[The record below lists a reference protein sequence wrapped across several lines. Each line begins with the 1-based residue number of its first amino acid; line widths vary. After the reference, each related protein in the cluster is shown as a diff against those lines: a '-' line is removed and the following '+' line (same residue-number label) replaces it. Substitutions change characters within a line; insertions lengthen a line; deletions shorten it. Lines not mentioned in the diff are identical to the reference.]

1 MATGMHM
8 DERSV
13 DCLVL
18 GHHDQDRKVSAKSVT
33 MRAMTLCKNLSGY
46 RELLNMVSVTSASRY
61 ITSASRYHPRFQGR
75 SSMYIRGLIP
85 RSFAEF
91 AEAVP
96 IERMGVSFSH
106 GGLRLQWR
114 RLFYE
119 DGRSHFNMYTF
130 LLLIIKSIPIILY
143 YNAATMFLYNA

>member
-46 RELLNMVSVTSASRY
+46 RELLLTPTSDA
-61 ITSASRYHPRFQGR
+61 TS
-75 SSMYIRGLIP
+75 I
-85 RSFAEF
+85 
-91 AEAVP
+91 
-96 IERMGVSFSH
+96 
-106 GGLRLQWR
+106 
-114 RLFYE
+114 
-119 DGRSHFNMYTF
+119 HFK
-130 LLLIIKSIPIILY
+130 LDKCICSE
-143 YNAATMFLYNA
+143 

>member
-46 RELLNMVSVTSASRY
+46 RELLLNST
-61 ITSASRYHPRFQGR
+61 
-75 SSMYIRGLIP
+75 
-85 RSFAEF
+85 
-91 AEAVP
+91 
-96 IERMGVSFSH
+96 
-106 GGLRLQWR
+106 LRCCIIMLTNIKIQNTFW
-114 RLFYE
+114 
-119 DGRSHFNMYTF
+119 HFNIYEED
-130 LLLIIKSIPIILY
+130 KVH
-143 YNAATMFLYNA
+143 A

>member
-46 RELLNMVSVTSASRY
+46 RELLLKIQN
-61 ITSASRYHPRFQGR
+61 
-75 SSMYIRGLIP
+75 
-85 RSFAEF
+85 
-91 AEAVP
+91 
-96 IERMGVSFSH
+96 
-106 GGLRLQWR
+106 GG
-114 RLFYE
+114 
-119 DGRSHFNMYTF
+119 
-130 LLLIIKSIPIILY
+130 
-143 YNAATMFLYNA
+143 

>member
-46 RELLNMVSVTSASRY
+46 RELLLYA
-61 ITSASRYHPRFQGR
+61 R
-75 SSMYIRGLIP
+75 SESKILPYEILI
-85 RSFAEF
+85 
-91 AEAVP
+91 
-96 IERMGVSFSH
+96 
-106 GGLRLQWR
+106 L
-114 RLFYE
+114 
-119 DGRSHFNMYTF
+119 
-130 LLLIIKSIPIILY
+130 
-143 YNAATMFLYNA
+143 

>member
-46 RELLNMVSVTSASRY
+46 RELLLIFTQQNSQLKNNTS
-61 ITSASRYHPRFQGR
+61 
-75 SSMYIRGLIP
+75 M
-85 RSFAEF
+85 
-91 AEAVP
+91 
-96 IERMGVSFSH
+96 
-106 GGLRLQWR
+106 LR
-114 RLFYE
+114 
-119 DGRSHFNMYTF
+119 F
-130 LLLIIKSIPIILY
+130 LLFWNMTKLK
-143 YNAATMFLYNA
+143 

>member
-46 RELLNMVSVTSASRY
+46 RELLLICWILVVTWN
-61 ITSASRYHPRFQGR
+61 IKNF
-75 SSMYIRGLIP
+75 IK
-85 RSFAEF
+85 
-91 AEAVP
+91 
-96 IERMGVSFSH
+96 
-106 GGLRLQWR
+106 
-114 RLFYE
+114 LF
-119 DGRSHFNMYTF
+119 
-130 LLLIIKSIPIILY
+130 
-143 YNAATMFLYNA
+143 